1 MASIF
6 SLFGE
11 VLIDNTNAN
20 KAIDNTT
27 EKAEKSGSKVGGA
40 FKSIAKGAVAVGT
53 AVVGAATTVGGAAL
67 KMTRNTS
74 AQADEVDKMS
84 QKLGMS
90 RTAYQEWDYVLS
102 QAGVEI
108 TSMAT
113 GMKTLT
119 NKIDDAKN
127 GSEKAQGMF
136 NKFGISMEDLRSMSR
151 EDIFA
156 AVING
161 MQSMED
167 STERAALA
175 NDLFGKS
182 GQELTALFNESAKS
196 TEALKQKAHELGM
209 VMSDETIDAGVKF
222 TDTMDTLKR
231 SFGGV
236 MAQLGGA
243 VIPIVQKFADLI
255 QTKMPQ
261 IQDFIMRF
269 MPILAAL
276 FDGVLPP
283 LFELA
288 EAILPVLF
296 DLLESLLPVFES
308 LISAI
313 LPVIVDLIQQI
324 LPFVVQIVQEVLP
337 IFLQLIEGLMPLIT
351 QIIQTVLPVVIQLL
365 SAILPPVLQIVQTI
379 LPVLL
384 EALRLLLPSLLQI
397 AQAILPVIV
406 QLINA
411 VLPVFMQI
419 VQAVLPVF
427 KQLIETLLPPLS
439 RIIDALLPV
448 LVQLFNSIMPVITS
462 LVEAFLPILTSLLD
476 ALLPVL
482 QPILDLLTTL
492 LSPLFDILES
502 ILPPLC
508 DFITTLTKVLLP
520 PLEKAFS
527 VVSKVI
533 SGVFRKAL
541 ENLKPI
547 FDSMKKIFKGI
558 VDFITGVF
566 SGDWKKAWNGI
577 VAIFKGIFN
586 LIPTIGERIING
598 LIKVINGII
607 DGIAWTVEWTGIEI
621 PRIPSVELPRFR
633 IGLDYVPYDEFAAL
647 LHKGERVL
655 TASEAK
661 EYDEYERQTKP
672 SIVSRETNPDG
683 TTTVII
689 QLGERSI
696 VIENLN
702 GRDPEELDEFVDEI
716 LEMIAEKIKRKGV
729 VFE

>member
-20 KAIDNTT
+20 KAIDTTT

-136 NKFGISMEDLRSMSR
+136 NKLGISMEDLRSMSR

-313 LPVIVDLIQQI
+313 LPVVVELIQQVFPLI
-324 LPFVVQIVQEVLP
+324 VQIAQEVLP

-384 EALRLLLPSLLQI
+384 ETLRLLLPPLLQI
-397 AQAILPVIV
+397 VQAILPVIV

-439 RIIDALLPV
+439 QIIDALLPV

-462 LVEAFLPILTSLLD
+462 LVEALLPILTSLLD

-508 DFITTLTKVLLP
+508 DFITTLIKVLLP

-672 SIVSRETNPDG
+672 PIVSRETNPDG

>member
-20 KAIDNTT
+20 KAIDTTT

-136 NKFGISMEDLRSMSR
+136 NKLGISMEDLRSMSR

-384 EALRLLLPSLLQI
+384 ETLRLLLPPLLQI
-397 AQAILPVIV
+397 VQAILPVIV

-439 RIIDALLPV
+439 QIIDALLPV

-462 LVEAFLPILTSLLD
+462 LVEALLPILTSLLD

-672 SIVSRETNPDG
+672 PIVSRETNPDG

>member
-20 KAIDNTT
+20 KAIDTTT

-136 NKFGISMEDLRSMSR
+136 NKLGISMEDLRSMSR

-384 EALRLLLPSLLQI
+384 ETLRLLLPPLLQI
-397 AQAILPVIV
+397 VQAILPVIV

-439 RIIDALLPV
+439 QIIDALLPV

-462 LVEAFLPILTSLLD
+462 LVEALLPILTSLLD

-508 DFITTLTKVLLP
+508 DFITTLIKVLLP

-672 SIVSRETNPDG
+672 PIVSRETNPDG

>member
-53 AVVGAATTVGGAAL
+53 AVVGAATTLGGAAV
-67 KMTRNTS
+67 KMAKDTS
-74 AQADEVDKMS
+74 ASADEVDKMS

-127 GSEKAQGMF
+127 DSDKARAMF
-136 NKFGISMEDLRSMSR
+136 KKLGISMKDLQSMSR

-156 AVING
+156 AVISS
-161 MQSMED
+161 MQRMKD

-182 GQELTALFNESAKS
+182 GQELSALFNESVKS

-255 QTKMPQ
+255 QAKMPQ
-261 IQDFIMRF
+261 IQAFIVKF

-288 EAILPVLF
+288 EAIFPVLF

-313 LPVIVDLIQQI
+313 LPVVVELIQQVFPLI
-324 LPFVVQIVQEVLP
+324 VQIAQEILP
-337 IFLQLIEGLMPLIT
+337 IFVELIEGLMPLIA
-351 QIIQTVLPVVIQLL
+351 QIVETVLPIFVELL
-365 SAILPPVLQIVQTI
+365 SAILPPILQIVEAI

-384 EALRLLLPSLLQI
+384 DVLNLLLPPLLQI
-397 AQAILPVIV
+397 VQAILPVIV

-411 VLPVFMQI
+411 VLPIFVQI
-419 VQAVLPVF
+419 VEAILPTL
-427 KQLIETLLPPLS
+427 KQFLEMILPPLTQ
-439 RIIDALLPV
+439 IMEALLPV
-448 LVQLFNSIMPVITS
+448 LLQLLNAIMPIIS
-462 LVEAFLPILTSLLD
+462 AFVEVHLAY
-476 ALLPVL
+476 
-482 QPILDLLTTL
+482 LTTL
-492 LSPLFDILES
+492 LNGLISELEPILELLTASLTPLFDILEVL
-502 ILPPLC
+502 LPPLC
-508 DFITTLTKVLLP
+508 DFINTLINVLLP
-520 PLEKAFS
+520 PLEAAFS
-527 VVSKVI
+527 AVAKVISDVFGAALEALKPTFEYMKALFNGVVDFI
-533 SGVFRKAL
+533 SGVF
-541 ENLKPI
+541 
-547 FDSMKKIFKGI
+547 
-558 VDFITGVF
+558 
-566 SGDWKKAWNGI
+566 SGNWEKAWEG
-577 VAIFKGIFN
+577 VKEIFRGIFN
-586 LIPTIGERIING
+586 TIPAIAETVINILVDIING
-598 LIKVINGII
+598 LI
-607 DGIAWTVEWTGIEI
+607 DGVAWTVEWTGLEI
-621 PRIPSVELPRFR
+621 PRLDHVELPRFR
-633 IGLDYVPYDEFAAL
+633 IGLDYVPYDEYAAL

-661 EYDEYERQTKP
+661 EYDEYEQQNKP
-672 SIVSRETNPDG
+672 TVAGRTDNPDG
-683 TTTVII
+683 SVTII
-689 QLGERSI
+689 TQFGERSI

-702 GRDPEELDEFVDEI
+702 GKDPDELDDFIDEI
-716 LEMIAEKIKRKGV
+716 LEMIEEKIKRKGV
-729 VFE
+729 IFG

>member
-20 KAIDNTT
+20 KAIDTTT

-136 NKFGISMEDLRSMSR
+136 NKLGISMEDLRSMSR

-384 EALRLLLPSLLQI
+384 ETLRLLLPPLLQI
-397 AQAILPVIV
+397 VQAILPVIV

-439 RIIDALLPV
+439 QIIDTLLPV

-462 LVEAFLPILTSLLD
+462 LVEALLPILTSLLD

-508 DFITTLTKVLLP
+508 DFITTLIKVLLP

-672 SIVSRETNPDG
+672 PIVSRETNPDG

>member
-67 KMTRNTS
+67 KM
-74 AQADEVDKMS
+74 
-84 QKLGMS
+84 

-136 NKFGISMEDLRSMSR
+136 NKLGISMKDLRSMSR

-384 EALRLLLPSLLQI
+384 ETLRLLLPPLLQI
-397 AQAILPVIV
+397 VQAILPVIV

-427 KQLIETLLPPLS
+427 KQLMFLCRSFRLS
-439 RIIDALLPV
+439 YRCLN
-448 LVQLFNSIMPVITS
+448 NS
-462 LVEAFLPILTSLLD
+462 
-476 ALLPVL
+476 
-482 QPILDLLTTL
+482 
-492 LSPLFDILES
+492 
-502 ILPPLC
+502 
-508 DFITTLTKVLLP
+508 
-520 PLEKAFS
+520 
-527 VVSKVI
+527 
-533 SGVFRKAL
+533 
-541 ENLKPI
+541 
-547 FDSMKKIFKGI
+547 
-558 VDFITGVF
+558 
-566 SGDWKKAWNGI
+566 
-577 VAIFKGIFN
+577 
-586 LIPTIGERIING
+586 
-598 LIKVINGII
+598 
-607 DGIAWTVEWTGIEI
+607 
-621 PRIPSVELPRFR
+621 
-633 IGLDYVPYDEFAAL
+633 
-647 LHKGERVL
+647 
-655 TASEAK
+655 
-661 EYDEYERQTKP
+661 
-672 SIVSRETNPDG
+672 
-683 TTTVII
+683 
-689 QLGERSI
+689 
-696 VIENLN
+696 
-702 GRDPEELDEFVDEI
+702 
-716 LEMIAEKIKRKGV
+716 
-729 VFE
+729 